1 MPFPTGA
8 FAAYQ
13 VMRSQTPQHGL
24 SKIGKTIRSLLENP
38 RQNPKIP
45 ENDEQQ
51 VTESSIEL

>member
-24 SKIGKTIRSLLENP
+24 SKIGKTIRSLPENP
-38 RQNPKIP
+38 CQNPKIP

-51 VTESSIEL
+51 VAESSIEL